1 MAQNQQGKITM
12 RKEISDLLN
21 SKVSTSDIS
30 KGAGVPWSTVA
41 DLRKG
46 KTSLDKMALL
56 TAEKLYSLA
65 QSIKK

>member
-1 MAQNQQGKITM
+1 M
-12 RKEISDLLN
+12 RKEITDLLK

-56 TAEKLYSLA
+56 TAEKLYSFA